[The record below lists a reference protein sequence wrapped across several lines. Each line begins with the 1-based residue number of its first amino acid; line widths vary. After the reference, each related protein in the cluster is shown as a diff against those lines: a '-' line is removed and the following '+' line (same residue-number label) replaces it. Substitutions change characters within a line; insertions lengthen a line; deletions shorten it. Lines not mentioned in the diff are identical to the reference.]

1 MDYLADSNILLHGL
15 KQSDPMCRAI
25 RAAIRTLQNDGH
37 RLCIFPQNLI
47 EFWSVST
54 RPPER
59 NGLGI
64 TLQLTNRYI
73 TEAESLFELLPEPPA
88 IYREWRRLV
97 VENSVAGLQVF
108 DTRLVAA
115 MTLYGITNV
124 LTLNVKHFKRYGGI
138 TPIHPDDVEHS

>member
-25 RAAIRTLQNDGH
+25 RAAIRTLRNNGH

-59 NGLGI
+59 NGLGL
-64 TLQLTNRYI
+64 TPQLTDHYVAR
-73 TEAESLFELLPEPPA
+73 AESLFALLPEPPA
-88 IYREWRRLV
+88 VYREWRRLV

-115 MTLYGITNV
+115 MMLHGINSV
-124 LTLNVKHFKRYGGI
+124 LTLNVTHFKRYDGI
-138 TPIHPDDVEHS
+138 TPIHPDDVEQS